1 MCLSNSVYMCI
12 NVKQLSLKIKL
23 FHAIELRCII
33 MSKNIRSPELT
44 ELSENQAKH
53 KMHLNPGKLSSWFL
67 IQYSTILALK
77 ALPVLN

>member
-33 MSKNIRSPELT
+33 MSKTSPELT

-77 ALPVLN
+77 ALLN

>member
-1 MCLSNSVYMCI
+1 
-12 NVKQLSLKIKL
+12 
-23 FHAIELRCII
+23 